1 MTFMLP
7 FFYFFS
13 VCLLSPPFQPAL
25 CTQAG
30 ALYIALKLS
39 VVFKNA
45 SLVKFCWEQLH
56 MEGLLQSEADR
67 DCKSR
72 QGATTVSQM
81 EEGKRVASMGF
92 L

>member
-1 MTFMLP
+1 
-7 FFYFFS
+7 
-13 VCLLSPPFQPAL
+13 
-25 CTQAG
+25 
-30 ALYIALKLS
+30 
-39 VVFKNA
+39 
-45 SLVKFCWEQLH
+45 